1 MTEET
6 VQSETNGELSETVKP
21 VDTTPISSEEKKGNY
36 YQKKLAEVLAEKE
49 ALASQLE
56 NERKAKLVEQNN
68 YKELYELEKGKRS
81 QAEEKALKI
90 SQSYFN
96 GLKMSAIEQE
106 ALKAGIHESAL
117 EDLSLLPSD
126 MVQIETTS
134 TGNAHVLG
142 ARDFIEVLKEKKPYL
157 FKNGTPPRINNSN
170 PTEIKQRELSWDDI
184 LKLEKSDPAAY
195 RIAVQKHI
203 NQRHSR
209 R

>member
-1 MTEET
+1 MTDEVT
-6 VQSETNGELSETVKP
+6 PSETIGELSETTRP
-21 VDTTPISSEEKKGNY
+21 LDSTIATPEEKKGNY

-49 ALASQLE
+49 SLLGQLE

-117 EDLSLLPSD
+117 EDLSLIPSD

-157 FKNGTPPRINNSN
+157 FKNGVAPKINNSA
-170 PTEIKQRELSWDDI
+170 PTEIKQRELGWDDI

-203 NQRHSR
+203 NQRNSR